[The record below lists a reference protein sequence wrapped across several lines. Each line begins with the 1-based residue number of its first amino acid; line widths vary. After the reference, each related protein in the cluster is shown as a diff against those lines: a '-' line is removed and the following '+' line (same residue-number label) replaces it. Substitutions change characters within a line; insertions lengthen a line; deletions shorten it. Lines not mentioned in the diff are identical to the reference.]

1 MAVDHA
7 HALPGGYQLFEYKVT
22 RVLGHGGFGI
32 TYLAWDTNL
41 EKNVAI
47 KEYLPVEFAIRMG
60 DVSVKPRSSADEED
74 YKWGL
79 ERFLKEAQTLAVFRH
94 PSIVAVYRFFEEHGT
109 AYMVMEYED
118 GEAFSSVMKRKRGKF
133 TEAELIDLL
142 MPLLDGLAA
151 VHKSGYLHRDIKPG
165 NIYIRENGSPV
176 LLDFGA
182 ARHAIGKKSQSLT
195 SIVTPGYAPM
205 EQYFADGNQGPWTDI
220 YAMAGILYQAIS
232 GSVPAEAPA
241 RIKND
246 PHEPISQTSP
256 KGYSETFLAAV
267 DCALLVDEELRPQ
280 NVSDWRAM
288 FEGKLEAGTFKTAV
302 APPPSRPQAGQ
313 TMMAGRPA
321 SHAGPAPRGPSS
333 ARITGQAPAGKRKT
347 NPLVWI
353 GAGVLGLVVVA
364 AGVVGAV
371 RPDLLG
377 FGPTVSGSTTAGGT
391 GSGGSAGG
399 TQIGGDTGSG
409 GDTRAGAD
417 GGGDTSG
424 SAEERRKVEERRR
437 LEEAK
442 KAREEEARR
451 RVEEERQR
459 RAEEE
464 RRRAAAAAA
473 ARRKAEEERRRAAA
487 AAARRKA
494 EEERRR
500 AGTAEAR
507 RKAEEE
513 RRRRIAAEEKRRR
526 RIAAEEERRR
536 RIAAEVKRRKAEEK
550 RKRQLALSSRVR
562 CPSSLPALQRLY
574 GRTDCGRVAFIFQRT
589 LSDARGPGVTSRW
602 RNGSNGHSG
611 TFTIL
616 GVFRGQNGEFCR
628 RFRQTVT
635 VRGRTASGNGTACL
649 YGRSW
654 RIVRYN

>member
-7 HALPGGYQLFEYKVT
+7 HALPAGYQLFEYKIA

-94 PSIVAVYRFFEEHGT
+94 PAIVAVYRFFEEHGT

-133 TEAELIDLL
+133 TEAELMDIL

-165 NIYIRENGSPV
+165 NIYIRENGTPV

-220 YAMAGILYQAIS
+220 YAMAGILYQAIT
-232 GSVPAEAPA
+232 GQIPAEAPA

-246 PHEPISQTSP
+246 PHEPISQTAP
-256 KGYSETFLAAV
+256 KGFSPTFLAAV

-280 NVSDWRAM
+280 TVSDWRAM
-288 FEGKLEAGTFKTAV
+288 FEGTLEAGTVKTAL
-302 APPPSRPQAGQ
+302 APPPARPVAGQ

-321 SHAGPAPRGPSS
+321 SRPGPAARHSS
-333 ARITGQAPAGKRKT
+333 SVQATGQAPAGKRKSG
-347 NPLVWI
+347 PLVWI
-353 GAGVLGLVVVA
+353 SAGALGLLVLA
-364 AGVVGAV
+364 AGVVAAI
-371 RPDLLG
+371 RPDLFGIEATLG
-377 FGPTVSGSTTAGGT
+377 GGATAGGA
-391 GSGGSAGG
+391 GAGNSGGGS
-399 TQIGGDTGSG
+399 TQIGGSGGSG
-409 GDTRAGAD
+409 GDTGAGAD
-417 GGGDTSG
+417 GSGDTSAG
-424 SAEERRKVEERRR
+424 VDEE
-437 LEEAK
+437 
-442 KAREEEARR
+442 
-451 RVEEERQR
+451 
-459 RAEEE
+459 
-464 RRRAAAAAA
+464 
-473 ARRKAEEERRRAAA
+473 RRKAEEAQ
-487 AAARRKA
+487 ARRDAQRAKDAQARKDQARKDREA
-494 EEERRR
+494 EARQKDREAQRAKDAQARRDR
-500 AGTAEAR
+500 DAQARKDQARKDREAEAR
-507 RKAEEE
+507 RRALEAKRARDAQARKVREAKE
-513 RRRRIAAEEKRRR
+513 RWRRNQTAN
-526 RIAAEEERRR
+526 
-536 RIAAEVKRRKAEEK
+536 
-550 RKRQLALSSRVR
+550 LPRVR
-562 CPSSLPALQRLY
+562 CPNSLPALQRLY
-574 GRTDCGRVAFIFQRT
+574 RQSDCGRVSFIFQRT

-602 RNGSNGHSG
+602 RNGDNGHSG
-611 TFTIL
+611 TFSILTI
-616 GVFRGQNGEFCR
+616 FRGRNGEFCR

>member
-7 HALPGGYQLFEYKVT
+7 HALPSGYQLFEYKISK
-22 RVLGHGGFGI
+22 VLGHGGFGI

-47 KEYLPVEFAIRMG
+47 KEYLPVEFAVRMG

-79 ERFLKEAQTLAVFRH
+79 DRFLKEAQTLAVFRH

-118 GEAFSSVMKRKRGKF
+118 GEAFSSVMRRKRGKF
-133 TEAELIDLL
+133 TEAELTALL

-220 YAMAGILYQAIS
+220 YAMAGILYQAIT

-256 KGYSETFLAAV
+256 KGFSETFLAAV

-288 FEGKLEAGTFKTAV
+288 FEGTLEPGTVKTAV
-302 APPPSRPQAGQ
+302 ATPPVRPQAGQ

-321 SHAGPAPRGPSS
+321 SPAGPAPRASS
-333 ARITGQAPAGKRKT
+333 KLQATGQAPAGKRKT
-347 NPLVWI
+347 SPLVWI
-353 GAGVLGLVVVA
+353 GAGGLGLLVLV
-364 AGVVGAV
+364 AGVFGAV

-377 FGPTVSGSTTAGGT
+377 FGPTASSGTTVAGTSSGS
-391 GSGGSAGG
+391 SGGG
-399 TQIGGDTGSG
+399 TQVGGDSGSG

-424 SAEERRKVEERRR
+424 IAEERRRAEERRKAEERRR
-437 LEEAK
+437 Q
-442 KAREEEARR
+442 EEARKASEAEAR
-451 RVEEERQR
+451 R

-464 RRRAAAAAA
+464 HRRAE
-473 ARRKAEEERRRAAA
+473 ARRKAEEKRRR
-487 AAARRKA
+487 
-494 EEERRR
+494 E
-500 AGTAEAR
+500 GTAEAR

-513 RRRRIAAEEKRRR
+513 RQRRIAAEEARRR
-526 RIAAEEERRR
+526 AEDERRR
-536 RIAAEVKRRKAEEK
+536 RIAAEKARRKAEEE
-550 RKRQLALSSRVR
+550 RRRRQQALASRVR
-562 CPSSLPALQRLY
+562 CPNSLPRLQRLY
-574 GRTDCGRVAFIFQRT
+574 GRTDCGRVAFIFRRT

-602 RNGSNGHSG
+602 RNASNGHSG
-611 TFTIL
+611 TFSIL
-616 GVFRGQNGEFCR
+616 GVFRGRKGEFCR

-635 VRGRTASGNGTACL
+635 VRGRTIAGNGTACL
-649 YGRSW
+649 YGRRW

>member
-7 HALPGGYQLFEYKVT
+7 HALPGGYQLFEYKIT

-256 KGYSETFLAAV
+256 KGFSETFLAAV

-288 FEGKLEAGTFKTAV
+288 FAGELDAGTVKTSV
-302 APPPSRPQAGQ
+302 APPPSKPQAGQ

-333 ARITGQAPAGKRKT
+333 TRDTGQAPAGKRKT
-347 NPLVWI
+347 SPLVWI
-353 GAGVLGLVVVA
+353 GAGALGLVVVA

-377 FGPTVSGSTTAGGT
+377 FGPTASGGTTAGGT
-391 GSGGSAGG
+391 GSGSSAGG

-417 GGGDTSG
+417 GGGDTIG
-424 SAEERRKVEERRR
+424 SAEERRR
-437 LEEAK
+437 LEEERKAQRDREAK
-442 KAREEEARR
+442 AQRDREAKAQRDREAKAQRDREAKAQRDREAKAQRDREAKSQRDREAKAQRDRESRDREAQARR
-451 RVEEERQR
+451 DRERRDREAQVRKDRARKAELERQR
-459 RAEEE
+459 
-464 RRRAAAAAA
+464 
-473 ARRKAEEERRRAAA
+473 KA
-487 AAARRKA
+487 KLD
-494 EEERRR
+494 
-500 AGTAEAR
+500 
-507 RKAEEE
+507 
-513 RRRRIAAEEKRRR
+513 
-526 RIAAEEERRR
+526 
-536 RIAAEVKRRKAEEK
+536 
-550 RKRQLALSSRVR
+550 RQRQQALASRVR

-616 GVFRGQNGEFCR
+616 GIFRGQNGEFCR